1 MCKCDIISYCIINKK
16 LYLQQQQNSFRAHQN
31 MFKDSG
37 RSLKHIKIYY
47 YYYLNNVNTLN
58 FLELSYKFIIIIII
72 ILCTINY
79 KMFKIPQKNMKKI
92 LWCNKEKIL
101 FFQQLK
107 KTICFIKISLLYR
120 YEKKMLLAFFNL
132 TKEN

>member
-58 FLELSYKFIIIIII
+58 FLELSYIFIIIIII

-79 KMFKIPQKNMKKI
+79 KMFKIPQKK
-92 LWCNKEKIL
+92 
-101 FFQQLK
+101 
-107 KTICFIKISLLYR
+107 
-120 YEKKMLLAFFNL
+120 YEKNLMMQQRENPFFPTTKKNNLLHKNIASL
-132 TKEN
+132 SI